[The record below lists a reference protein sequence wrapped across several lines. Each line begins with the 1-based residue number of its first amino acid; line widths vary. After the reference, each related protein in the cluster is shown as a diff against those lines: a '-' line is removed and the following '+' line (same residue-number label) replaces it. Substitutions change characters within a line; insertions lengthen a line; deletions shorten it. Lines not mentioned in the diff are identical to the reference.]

1 MKAITRNID
10 RIKKISL
17 LVLFSTMAI
26 FGFSQTDA
34 KKQDSTVMFS
44 TKMHAKIVRYM
55 IIDKDTIP
63 IYQIDE
69 VVVRPLADS
78 SEMERFK
85 KLRRNIIAVLPYA
98 KLAAFK
104 LQLMEDNLA
113 KIESK
118 RDRKKYIKQ
127 SEKAIKEEFMKELQN
142 LTMSQ
147 GKLLLKLIHRETGKT
162 TWEIMNNLF
171 WWFRNHFLAGNGK
184 IDNTSM
190 KETFDPVYDW
200 EVDFIIK
207 KLELE

>member
-1 MKAITRNID
+1 MRNFSNIN
-10 RIKKISL
+10 RIGGFL
-17 LVLFSTMAI
+17 LLCTMAFCVNAQI
-26 FGFSQTDA
+26 DNGE
-34 KKQDSTVMFS
+34 KQDSTVMFR
-44 TKMHAKIVRYM
+44 TKMKAKIVRYM

-162 TWEIMNNLF
+162 TWEIMNNYSGGLETIF
-171 WWFRNHFLAGNGK
+171 WQAMAK
-184 IDNTSM
+184 SYNTSM

>member
-1 MKAITRNID
+1 MRNFNNIN
-10 RIKKISL
+10 KIAL
-17 LVLFSTMAI
+17 LLLLSTMA
-26 FGFSQTDA
+26 FCVNAQTEDTE
-34 KKQDSTVMFS
+34 KQDSTVMFR
-44 TKMHAKIVRYM
+44 TKMKAKIVRYM
-55 IIDKDTIP
+55 VIDKDTIP

-78 SEMERFK
+78 AEMERFK
-85 KLRRNIIAVLPYA
+85 KLRRNIIKVLPFA

-113 KIESK
+113 KIDSK

-162 TWEIMNNLF
+162 TWDIMKNYSGGLETIF
-171 WWFRNHFLAGNGK
+171 WQAIAK
-184 IDNTSM
+184 TYNTSM